1 MTYMTWTIIY
11 LTGVGMLVIEKMKRN
26 KKKKKGYKLTVELQA
41 TIITYFL
48 SVSISYCKFAELIK

>member
-26 KKKKKGYKLTVELQA
+26 KKKKTRAVLVAKQRVGLPSEP
-41 TIITYFL
+41 
-48 SVSISYCKFAELIK
+48 LIKRINPFGLLSE